1 MELKSSGTES
11 FYFLPGYRGDGRW
24 AEKSIFEQNFEM
36 QTKSIANGAQI
47 AEMWSILSYTYDF
60 HKVVFVIQVTLKT
73 LTEKYRSLS
82 RKDGSGLYVSL
93 DGWMHV
99 YKSFRDQFGKMDV
112 VIMWCIIYG
121 IIVIN
126 VVCMYLP
133 CRHQFTTLDQ
143 CICICIMY
151 HNKYNDIYDKWNQWG
166 CRTPFAICI
175 VEYIYATVELWFYA
189 WHACGGTEFESD

>member
-1 MELKSSGTES
+1 
-11 FYFLPGYRGDGRW
+11 
-24 AEKSIFEQNFEM
+24 M

-112 VIMWCIIYG
+112 VIM
-121 IIVIN
+121 
-126 VVCMYLP
+126 
-133 CRHQFTTLDQ
+133 
-143 CICICIMY
+143 
-151 HNKYNDIYDKWNQWG
+151 
-166 CRTPFAICI
+166 
-175 VEYIYATVELWFYA
+175 
-189 WHACGGTEFESD
+189 